1 MEVIQVVRLVET
13 RYEEALWARIIDLRL
28 RVYVKEQGVTIPEE
42 LDGLDPVALHW
53 AALVDDRVVGTA
65 RLLLGD
71 DEAKFG
77 RLAVEPT
84 HRRGGIATLLLEAA
98 VARARAAGVRRVTL
112 DAQTRVTALY
122 EQLGFRA
129 VGDVFLDAR
138 IDHIKMIRD
147 L

>member
-1 MEVIQVVRLVET
+1 MVRVVET
-13 RYEEALWARIIDLRL
+13 SCEEALWAGIIDLRL

-53 AALVDDRVVGTA
+53 AALDGEQVVGTA

-77 RLAVEPT
+77 RLAVEAT
-84 HRRGGIATLLLEAA
+84 HRRRGIATMLLEAA
-98 VARARAAGVRRVTL
+98 VARARAAGVRRVVL

-129 VGDVFLDAR
+129 VGDIFLDAR
-138 IDHIKMIRD
+138 IDHIRMIRD